1 VATLLCRVQCDDDE
15 SANDIAHRVP
25 ESGQVDIAWG
35 SMATVHEQQA
45 AVFYS
50 GGRVLEVLGPGR
62 HVLSPALFPHLRA
75 PGAKPDDSRPISA
88 AIYFVNQR
96 VFAGVEWASTRP
108 ATFHDPTLGV
118 VDLCAS
124 GVYAMR
130 VTDPG
135 RFIEALA
142 GSDGRLVSNYLHAY
156 LKETIVARF
165 DDLLTRRL
173 TSLVDLPAFYNEF
186 ATETRL
192 ELREDFA
199 RFGVNLIDFFLTSI
213 VPTEDAQ
220 KALDMRGNAR
230 PNATEDMQRFG
241 SIPIG
246 RSATSGGIGFGSG
259 MSLVLPQAFVL
270 PRSTAPGPC
279 PTCFGAGAPE
289 GACSSCH
296 KPVPPGAG
304 FCPSCGT
311 DLRKY

>member
-1 VATLLCRVQCDDDE
+1 LATLLCRVQSDDE
-15 SANDIAHRVP
+15 TGNDIALRVP

-35 SMATVHEQQA
+35 SMATVQEQQA
-45 AVFYS
+45 AVFFR
-50 GGRVLEVLGPGR
+50 GGKVLEVLGPGR

-75 PGAKPDDSRPISA
+75 AESTPEDSRPISA
-88 AIYFVNQR
+88 AVYFVNQR

-108 ATFHDPTLGV
+108 APFHDPKLGV

-130 VTDPG
+130 VSDPG
-135 RFIEALA
+135 RFIETLA
-142 GSDGRLVSNYLHAY
+142 GSDGKLVSNYLHAY

-165 DDLLTRRL
+165 DDLLSRRL
-173 TSLVDLPAFYNEF
+173 SSLMDLPAFYNEF

-199 RFGVNLIDFFLTSI
+199 SFGVDLIDFFLTSI

-220 KALDMRGNAR
+220 KALDLRGDAR
-230 PNATEDMQRFG
+230 PNASEDTPRFAA
-241 SIPIG
+241 IPIG
-246 RSATSGGIGFGSG
+246 RSINPNGVGFGSG
-259 MSLVLPQAFVL
+259 MSLVLPQAFVT
-270 PRSTAPGPC
+270 PRSSAPGPC

-289 GACSSCH
+289 GACTSCH

-311 DLRKY
+311 DLRKS